1 MENRCV
7 CCDAIIPEGR
17 QVCKACEG
25 SHSSEIVAIIK
36 DFTRRLLL
44 TKFQIIT
51 SDRTTEVVT
60 AKTIIALSD
69 NIIKELSE

>member
-7 CCDAIIPEGR
+7 CCNDIIPEGR
-17 QVCKACEG
+17 QVCKICEG
-25 SHSSEIVAIIK
+25 SHSDVIAAIK

-51 SDRTTEVVT
+51 SDGTTEAVA
-60 AKTIIALSD
+60 AKTIITLSG